1 MLARTHNVE
10 ENVKIM
16 KNRGLRFF
24 GWVFFFLDTTNRG
37 LQAFPNQRWGKS
49 LLFRV
54 FKQSLPRQCSR
65 CWIIAYNFLQK
76 KACRGRPKSWSNSSI
91 FHSKLKL
98 SIMLILPHKR
108 GKYQVSKNKKNSLP
122 ILGAFAQCIG
132 GILFFVGF
140 FSKFARDSYFGV
152 PWIFVNSRQGGLI
165 FWGGSS
171 FGG

>member
-1 MLARTHNVE
+1 MGLFFWTPPTVGCKRFQTKGGGNPSSFGSLSKVCPGNVL
-10 ENVKIM
+10 VV
-16 KNRGLRFF
+16 G
-24 GWVFFFLDTTNRG
+24 
-37 LQAFPNQRWGKS
+37 S
-49 LLFRV
+49 LLIIF
-54 FKQSLPRQCSR
+54 SR
-65 CWIIAYNFLQK
+65 K
-76 KACRGRPKSWSNSSI
+76 KACRGRPKSWSNSI